1 MIIQRV
7 LPTLGLIPC
16 LALSAQAGLS
26 ASTRDQCV
34 ESSAVDARC
43 TPMPPQPWDNPDIQS
58 GPSPYTGL
66 EPDQDSVKRLVRQ
79 APFAARRALNLARG
93 AATARNGGLRLYR
106 SSSCMYTSTANNPCL
121 THAGAAGIEFNI
133 PGGTPGWEEL
143 GKAPAVMTRILV
155 SADGRSLLQIEQHQQ
170 QAKEAPIS
178 SEQ

>member
-16 LALSAQAGLS
+16 LALSAQADLS

-43 TPMPPQPWDNPDIQS
+43 SPMPPQPWDSPDIQS
-58 GPSPYTGL
+58 GPSPYAGL
-66 EPDQDSVKRLVRQ
+66 EPDQDSLKRLVRQ
-79 APFAARRALNLARG
+79 DPFAARRALNLARG

-121 THAGAAGIEFNI
+121 THAGPAGIEFNI

-143 GKAPAVMTRILV
+143 GEAPAVMTRILV

-170 QAKEAPIS
+170 QSTEAPIS

>member
-26 ASTRDQCV
+26 ASTRDQCI
-34 ESSAVDARC
+34 ESRAVDARC
-43 TPMPPQPWDNPDIQS
+43 APMSPQPWDNPDIQS
-58 GPSPYTGL
+58 GPSPYAGL
-66 EPDQDSVKRLVRQ
+66 EPDQDSLRQLVRQ
-79 APFAARRALNLARG
+79 DPFAARRALNLARG

-121 THAGAAGIEFNI
+121 THAGPAGIEFNI

-143 GKAPAVMTRILV
+143 GEAPAVMTRILV

-170 QAKEAPIS
+170 QATEAPIS